1 MSGSKVDLSDKT
13 ADEDD
18 EAKSV
23 DPHAPLDVQLARIVR
38 DVIESKCSSF
48 SLDDEDD
55 QRKATAAIVAAL
67 VAHGVRL

>member
-1 MSGSKVDLSDKT
+1 MNKLDLSDKT
-13 ADEDD
+13 ADEHD

-48 SLDDEDD
+48 ALDDEND
-55 QRKATAAIVAAL
+55 QRKTTAAIVAAL
-67 VAHGVRL
+67 IEHGVRL